1 MTIHGLGLAPHK
13 VVREARMC
21 ACIMGN
27 LSNRKFS
34 AQMSRGKEAE
44 GHPGTR
50 LPTGLMSLV
59 CCLSYPTSLKPVSQ
73 HVPIIYHEP
82 SSRGNLWKF
91 SGSFQDRLSWLRCMW
106 RFLILYMGDNMR
118 RYDVYLRLVRCE
130 ARNHSFSVSMNKRA
144 YCNAMSKTLT
154 FRCLPSRTYTKIIN
168 DERPRLNVNRVRNC
182 LQYHL
187 SIQNFV

>member
-50 LPTGLMSLV
+50 LPPGLMSLV

-82 SSRGNLWKF
+82 SSSREATC
-91 SGSFQDRLSWLRCMW
+91 GSFRVLSKIACLGYV
-106 RFLILYMGDNMR
+106 L
-118 RYDVYLRLVRCE
+118 CE
-130 ARNHSFSVSMNKRA
+130 DF
-144 YCNAMSKTLT
+144 
-154 FRCLPSRTYTKIIN
+154 
-168 DERPRLNVNRVRNC
+168 
-182 LQYHL
+182 
-187 SIQNFV
+187 